1 MTMATLAPTAVN
13 TRQLRDPAHTRR
25 PRAGAWHAAA
35 VAVVWATSLFVL
47 ALWVSGG
54 GVDAVLA
61 GGSGALSSVGRLTGL
76 IASNLLLLQVLLM
89 ARIPVFERGFGR
101 DALTRTHRLTGFWSF
116 WLMLAHIVL
125 LMFGYALAAGINP
138 LVQLWEFVWDY
149 PGMLLATAGTSLLV
163 AVTVTSIRRARRRL
177 RYESWHLIHLYAYLG
192 VGLAVPHQLWAGADF
207 TASPAAT
214 VYWWTLWAAAAAAVL
229 AYRIAIPLIR
239 SLRGGLRVVSAEPD
253 GTAGVTVTVRGAHA
267 AGMRA
272 RGGQFFVWRFLD
284 GPGWTRGHPFS
295 LSSAPVG
302 DRLTMS
308 ARIVGDGTE
317 RLTHLR
323 PGTRVLLEGPYGHL
337 TGAARTGRKLLL
349 IGAGA
354 GVAPL
359 VSLLEAEP
367 WRPGEAT
374 LITRDTLAGAALR
387 SDAIAHLVHERG
399 LRHYPLPGP
408 RAQGGAPWLPH
419 THAAWGGAAALR
431 HLAPDLEDYDA
442 FVCGP
447 PEWMRAVVRDL
458 ELAGLSKGRL
468 HTESFTI

>member
-1 MTMATLAPTAVN
+1 MATLAP
-13 TRQLRDPAHTRR
+13 PAADTPLLQAAQDARR
-25 PRAGAWHAAA
+25 PRTGAWHVGA
-35 VAVVWATSLFVL
+35 VTVVWATSLFVL

-54 GVDAVLA
+54 GIDAVLA
-61 GGSGALSSVGRLTGL
+61 GGSATLSAVGRLTGL
-76 IASNLLLLQVLLM
+76 VASNLLLLQVLLM
-89 ARIPVFERGFGR
+89 ARVPLFERGFGR

-116 WLMLAHIVL
+116 WLMLAHIGL
-125 LMFGYALAAGINP
+125 LMFGYAVAAGINP
-138 LVQLWEFVWDY
+138 LVQQWEFVWDY
-149 PGMLLATAGTSLLV
+149 PGMLLATAGTGLLI

-207 TASPAAT
+207 TASAPAT

-229 AYRIAIPLIR
+229 VYRVAIPLIR
-239 SLRGGLRVVSAEPD
+239 SLRGGLRVVAVEPD
-253 GTAGVTVTVRGAHA
+253 GTAGVTVTVRGRG
-267 AGMRA
+267 AGTRA

-295 LSSAPVG
+295 LSSAPAG

-317 RLTHLR
+317 RLTRLR

-367 WRPGEAT
+367 WHPGEAT
-374 LITRDTLAGAALR
+374 LITRDTLPGAALR
-387 SDAIAHLVHERG
+387 SDAIARLVQERG
-399 LRHYPLPGP
+399 LLHYALPGP
-408 RAQGGAPWLPH
+408 RAQDGALWLPH
-419 THAAWGGAAALR
+419 SHAAWGGAAALR

-458 ELAGLSKGRL
+458 ALAGLPKDRI